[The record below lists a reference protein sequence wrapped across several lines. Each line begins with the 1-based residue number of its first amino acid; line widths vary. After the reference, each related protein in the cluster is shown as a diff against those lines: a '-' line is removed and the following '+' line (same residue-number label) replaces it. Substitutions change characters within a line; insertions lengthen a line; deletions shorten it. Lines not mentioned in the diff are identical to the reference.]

1 VAVEVDVE
9 INDDVTTART
19 LRRGAKVGYGEMIT
33 ELVGNRPTWLVT
45 ITHEK
50 QTTHP
55 EFSAKVRR
63 QWLHGFNKEIFG
75 SGYDRRGDGL
85 LSFFGIEYQ
94 FSRAFK
100 FGGRATVHQHGVVAG
115 APLVFFDRD
124 RQKALLKDLARGW
137 IKIDVPRHSVRA
149 IRYCAKYA
157 AKDGEIDI
165 WLPGKV
171 WAARG
176 VARTGKVAGDTAMGL
191 SGMDHSQIGE

>member
-1 VAVEVDVE
+1 
-9 INDDVTTART
+9 
-19 LRRGAKVGYGEMIT
+19 
-33 ELVGNRPTWLVT
+33 LVGNRPAWLIT

-63 QWLHGFNKEIFG
+63 QWLHDFNKEIFG

-85 LSFFGIEYQ
+85 LSFFGLEYQ

-137 IKIDVPRHSVRA
+137 IKIDLPRQSVRA

-165 WLPGKV
+165 WLPRKV

-176 VARTGKVAGDTAMGL
+176 VARTGRGAGDIALGL
-191 SGMDHSQIGE
+191 SGMDHSHIGE